1 LRNAPACLGNVAA
14 LSGLWCDEYPF
25 ASSRE
30 GGPGSSVMLAPA
42 WEQLIQG
49 GYLSAFYGL
58 CKVTPNVSP
67 DDAFAVGPTGLP
79 QTLWVCKK

>member
-1 LRNAPACLGNVAA
+1 
-14 LSGLWCDEYPF
+14 
-25 ASSRE
+25 
-30 GGPGSSVMLAPA
+30 MLAPA
-42 WEQLIQG
+42 WEQLLQG

-79 QTLWVCKK
+79 QTLWVCKN